1 MEFGKIVLGY
11 VWADTIGNLRNSRE
25 NISHDYR
32 QKSLYNENKNITKY
46 RIYWL
51 LEQYFVSINLF

>member
-46 RIYWL
+46 RI
-51 LEQYFVSINLF
+51 